1 MKKFK
6 FNINDENL
14 QFLENISKDTH
25 TPKSKI
31 LNTIIHSFIEKPQNQ
46 KDNKLDYIK
55 EKNKNRD
62 KEVRLFFTQNEFN
75 IIKESAA
82 KNNHSFVTQEC
93 RFRILNSIY
102 NDRFSSGIELRQF
115 ILTKTA
121 IRQIGRNL
129 NQLVIELRKR
139 NIAKINEK
147 NLDMTLKNILDKI
160 NTLTLNLDSLTKKS
174 QDKIL

>member
-14 QFLENISKDTH
+14 QFLENVSKDTH

-31 LNTIIHSFIEKPQNQ
+31 LNTIIHSFIQNPQNQ
-46 KDNKLDYIK
+46 KNNKLDYVKEKTK
-55 EKNKNRD
+55 EKN

-75 IIKESAA
+75 LIKEAA
-82 KNNHSFVTQEC
+82 TKNNHSFVTQEC

-102 NDRFSSGIELRQF
+102 NDKFSSGIELRQF
-115 ILTKTA
+115 ILTTTA
-121 IRQIGRNL
+121 INRIGINL
-129 NQLVIELRKR
+129 NQLNRELRKR
-139 NIAKINEK
+139 SVAKINEK
-147 NLDMTLKNILDKI
+147 NLDMTLKDIIDKI
-160 NTLTLNLDSLTKKS
+160 DTLTLNLVSLTKKS